1 MSTDADGLGPL
12 PEAYWLWAGN
22 GPRPYEDAYSAD
34 QMRDYRAEGVAAE
47 RERCAKLCEDVREVA
62 VHSCR
67 DGHARA
73 GAIAMASTCTKLI
86 RG

>member
-1 MSTDADGLGPL
+1 
-12 PEAYWLWAGN
+12 
-22 GPRPYEDAYSAD
+22 
-34 QMRDYRAEGVAAE
+34 VAAE